1 MRSTQASKPTSLHR
15 DLYLTFF
22 SDMQASLAV
31 GLSRSRNP
39 QKAAEVSR
47 VSSTHP
53 MSSHPKAQAAVSVIL
68 NDIFDISHIV
78 PQWDSKE
85 TENAVI
91 THAYNTLVEDIKM
104 ISDALRVLQTS
115 NPTCVV
121 VVACC

>member
-1 MRSTQASKPTSLHR
+1 
-15 DLYLTFF
+15 
-22 SDMQASLAV
+22 MQASLAV

-47 VSSTHP
+47 VSSTHLLSP
-53 MSSHPKAQAAVSVIL
+53 HPQSQAAVSVIL

-85 TENAVI
+85 TEIAVI
-91 THAYNTLVEDIKM
+91 SHAYNTLVEDIKM
-104 ISDALRVLQTS
+104 ISDALQVLRTS

-121 VVACC
+121 VVAGC